1 MDWKLATHVSHPEL
15 LLSADGPHV
24 SSHEDTEKETET
36 PASSDR
42 TPLESHHHS
51 SDLLQ
56 TCTSIISAFR
66 KQAEHVKCVEAVIHD
81 GLAEMTRRGVQG
93 EEVKGEEVSTH
104 PTSRVCRR
112 VTTGKANVRIPF
124 VIQNCRTL
132 DVGGASGRCAAQ
144 RRGHPERGNR
154 RKLDIILQRQIRLTS
169 RTRSSQAKGLYSDR
183 HGDSQRYFCRQQ

>member
-93 EEVKGEEVSTH
+93 EEVKGEEVSIPPDKQSVQKGNH
-104 PTSRVCRR
+104 RQGKRKDSVRNPELQNPRCRWSER
-112 VTTGKANVRIPF
+112 SLRGSTA
-124 VIQNCRTL
+124 
-132 DVGGASGRCAAQ
+132 GA
-144 RRGHPERGNR
+144 P
-154 RKLDIILQRQIRLTS
+154 RKR
-169 RTRSSQAKGLYSDR
+169 K
-183 HGDSQRYFCRQQ
+183 